1 METKEMTQQEI
12 FAYLNDTK
20 ILCTSKEESKKVQ
33 RQKK

>member
-20 ILCTSKEESKKVQ
+20 ILCTSREESKKVQ
-33 RQKK
+33 